1 MKEATLPTA
10 RADAEFILRVLVDE
24 HRQRTHF
31 DPEVDPSAVLSF
43 DSTIAEWRSACA
55 LLRWRKLGRAL
66 NAQWGTDA
74 TDDEW
79 RAVLEPARERTL
91 RDVCQFL
98 AQRAQLPQLVPRGY
112 FGAACKAASAFVGIR
127 SVLASEGIDTSRI
140 KPSTELAS
148 YISRAPLA
156 FLAFGARTAPGSL
169 PGMRIE
175 SHFWVRPPRVSLGK
189 LKTFRDY
196 AECLASGVR
205 R

>member
-1 MKEATLPTA
+1 MRQARLPTA
-10 RADAEFILRVLVDE
+10 RANAEFILRVLVDE

-31 DPEVDPSAVLSF
+31 DPEVDPSAALSF
-43 DSTIAEWRSACA
+43 DSTVAEWRSACA
-55 LLRWRKLGRAL
+55 LLHWRKLGPAL
-66 NAQWGTDA
+66 NVQWGINA

-98 AQRAQLPQLVPRGY
+98 AHRAQLPQLVPQGY
-112 FGAACKAASAFVGIR
+112 FGAACKAASAFIGIR
-127 SVLASEGIDTSRI
+127 SVLASQGIDTSRV
-140 KPSTELAS
+140 KPSTELAP
-148 YISRAPLA
+148 YISRAPLT

-175 SHFWVRPPRVSLGK
+175 SHFWVRPPRVSLGQ

-196 AECLASGVR
+196 AECLAKGVGR
-205 R
+205 